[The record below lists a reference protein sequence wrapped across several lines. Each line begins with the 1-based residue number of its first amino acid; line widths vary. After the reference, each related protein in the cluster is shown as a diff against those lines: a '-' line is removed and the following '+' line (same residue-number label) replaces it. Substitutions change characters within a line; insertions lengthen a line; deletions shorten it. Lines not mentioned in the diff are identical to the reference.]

1 MRKSVIKKIIVRTA
15 CIVLLVGGI
24 SCNEDTGGDSVEA
37 YSFLE
42 KRSPGFIKGK
52 SYELLYDE
60 QTWQIVRNKQ
70 RRIFCMQ
77 SDDQSMYLRMKISS
91 VSISDAMNNS
101 TVNAVISYKTGEK
114 SLEIVE
120 SLKMEVLKSDDMLV
134 WLWNEEYKVGV
145 IMPL

>member
-1 MRKSVIKKIIVRTA
+1 
-15 CIVLLVGGI
+15 
-24 SCNEDTGGDSVEA
+24 
-37 YSFLE
+37 
-42 KRSPGFIKGK
+42 
-52 SYELLYDE
+52 
-60 QTWQIVRNKQ
+60 
-70 RRIFCMQ
+70 MQ

-91 VSISDAMNNS
+91 VSISDPMNNS

>member
-1 MRKSVIKKIIVRTA
+1 
-15 CIVLLVGGI
+15 
-24 SCNEDTGGDSVEA
+24 
-37 YSFLE
+37 
-42 KRSPGFIKGK
+42 
-52 SYELLYDE
+52 
-60 QTWQIVRNKQ
+60 
-70 RRIFCMQ
+70 
-77 SDDQSMYLRMKISS
+77 MYLRMKISS
-91 VSISDAMNNS
+91 VSISDPMNNR